1 MPGMTPDEM
10 DDLLASWLLHLR
22 AERKS
27 PETVQSYEQGVV
39 RFMQWC
45 HAEGIDPALTKQR
58 VNEFV
63 VAQVDAGK
71 SSATVASRQ
80 LAIRRFSAWLAE
92 EGEAAVDELAGL
104 RSPKI
109 EDKALAPLTDEQL
122 RALFAACKGP
132 AFVDRRDEA
141 LARFMTETMARAE
154 DTLSMTLA
162 DTDVRSG
169 QALVIGKGRKPRI
182 VAWGPQTG
190 VAMDRYLR
198 MRRIHKLAATD
209 KFWLGGRNRTF
220 GYDGL
225 YGALR
230 ARAEM
235 AGIENFQGPHQLRRT
250 GATRWLERNG
260 SESGLMAA
268 AGWKSLQ
275 MVQRY
280 TAFTKQ
286 RRAADEARKLNLGDL

>member
-1 MPGMTPDEM
+1 MTPDEM
-10 DDLLASWLLHLR
+10 SGLLASWLLHLR

-27 PETVQSYEQGVV
+27 PETVKSYEQGVI
-39 RFMQWC
+39 RFLEWC
-45 HAEGIDPALTKQR
+45 RQAGADPVLDKR
-58 VNEFV
+58 HVNEFV
-63 VAQVDAGK
+63 IAQIEAGK
-71 SSATVASRQ
+71 SSATVSSRQ
-80 LAIRRFSAWLAE
+80 LAVRQFSRWLLD
-92 EGEAAVDELAGL
+92 EGEIEVDELAGL
-104 RSPKI
+104 KAPKV
-109 EDKALAPLTDEQL
+109 EDKALAPLTEEQL
-122 RALFAACKGP
+122 RALFAACKGKS
-132 AFVDRRDEA
+132 FTDRRDEA
-141 LARFMTETMARAE
+141 LARFMAETMARAE
-154 DTLSMTLA
+154 DTLSMTVA
-162 DTDVRSG
+162 GTHIQQG
-169 QALVIGKGRKPRI
+169 QALLIGKGSKPRI

-190 VAMDRYLR
+190 VALDRYLR
-198 MRRIHKLAATD
+198 MRRAHKLAHTD
-209 KFWLGGRNRTF
+209 RFWLGGRNRTF

-250 GATRWLERNG
+250 GATRWLGAGG

-286 RRAADEARKLNLGDL
+286 TRAAEEARGLNLGDL